1 MAQLKAKWYALG
13 MLALVLALDA
23 LGIFLFT
30 SGFFLTRLE
39 LDAQSSCGAI
49 PTLAGEDLR
58 QTQRHQCWTSNDP
71 RFNRV
76 ILVVIDALKYE
87 FAQWRED
94 LGLAQERPFDNKLPV
109 VHSLLRRKPLQSL
122 LVPFYADPP
131 TTTLQR
137 LKGLTTGGFPTF
149 LEVKDDFDSHG
160 MEITEDNILD
170 LLLGANK
177 SLVFM
182 GDDTWMALYPQQF
195 KRAFP
200 FPSFNVKDLHT
211 VDNGVNKHLAEE
223 MGKDDWDVI
232 IAHFLGVDHVGH
244 RYGPFHPAMKDKLLQ
259 MNAVIEDLVNL
270 MEEQDMQDTL
280 LFVFGDHGMTDDGN
294 HGKLGRIILTL
305 AFIVACRWRVKRRSR
320 SRVVYV
326 YPWRVDA
333 SSRSGQG

>member
-1 MAQLKAKWYALG
+1 MSWSLSSRNEFRPTHVNLAARVLVEMKARSSKAR
-13 MLALVLALDA
+13 AVLVLVALLGIDCF
-23 LGIFLFT
+23 GIFLFT

-39 LDAQSSCGAI
+39 LDSQSSCSSV
-49 PTLAGEDLR
+49 PTLNSSDVAPGKGF
-58 QTQRHQCWTSNDP
+58 TCWTSQKP
-71 RFNRV
+71 RFRRV

-87 FAQWRED
+87 FAEWRED
-94 LGLAQERPFDNKLPV
+94 LGLEQERPFDNRLPV
-109 VHSLLRRKPLQSL
+109 IDSLLKRRPLQTL

-149 LEVKDDFDSHG
+149 LEMKDDFDSHG
-160 MEITEDNILD
+160 MEITEDNVLD
-170 LLLGANK
+170 LLVRANK

-182 GDDTWMALYPQQF
+182 GDDTWMALYPNQF

-211 VDNGVNKHLAEE
+211 VDNGVVSHLSKE
-223 MGKDDWDVI
+223 MLKDDWDVI

-259 MNAVIEDLVNL
+259 MNQVLESMVKL
-270 MEEQDMQDTL
+270 MNEQPMDDTL

-294 HGKLGRIILTL
+294 HGK
-305 AFIVACRWRVKRRSR
+305 
-320 SRVVYV
+320 
-326 YPWRVDA
+326 
-333 SSRSGQG
+333 